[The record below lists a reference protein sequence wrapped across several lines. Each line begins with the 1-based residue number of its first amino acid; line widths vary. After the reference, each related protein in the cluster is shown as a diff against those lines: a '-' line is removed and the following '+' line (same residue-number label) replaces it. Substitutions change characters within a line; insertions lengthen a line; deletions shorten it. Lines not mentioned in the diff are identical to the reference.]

1 MRDSSSPPLQPSR
14 SHLVPAA
21 LAGGWATVQL
31 SSTPQGI
38 HAGEVWDVRLTVLQ
52 HGRTPLVGVTPA
64 VQIASGR
71 RSHTFAARP
80 TATTGVYRARE
91 SSSRPPAAGAGRS
104 MTDSGGS
111 TPISPFASRGADEAR
126 QRSGCAARER
136 MLGNLLASGQSR
148 R

>member
-1 MRDSSSPPLQPSR
+1 MRGLFVTAIAAFTFA
-14 SHLVPAA
+14 LVPAA

-52 HGRTPLVGVTPA
+52 HGRTPLAGVTPS

-71 RSHTFAARP
+71 RWRTFAARP
-80 TATTGVYRARE
+80 TATTGVYRARVVF
-91 SSSRPPAAGAGRS
+91 PAAGRWSWQVDDGFGRIH
-104 MTDSGGS
+104 TYF
-111 TPISPFASRGADEAR
+111 TVRVP
-126 QRSGCAARER
+126 
-136 MLGNLLASGQSR
+136 R